1 MGAPSI
7 ELDPSGLSN
16 PPVLWLDANDSSTIT
31 STGNALTE
39 WRDKLN
45 PSVSLQPTNTGQ
57 RPTTGSILNGLGAID
72 FDVGN
77 RLQSSG
83 NPLGGN
89 GASVSDSA
97 LTLFTNFN
105 PAV

>member
-1 MGAPSI
+1 M
-7 ELDPSGLSN
+7 
-16 PPVLWLDANDSSTIT
+16 
-31 STGNALTE
+31 TE
-39 WRDKLN
+39 WQDKLN

-83 NPLGGN
+83 NHLEAMVPRSQILHF
-89 GASVSDSA
+89 
-97 LTLFTNFN
+97 TLFTNFN